1 MRTALAVRI
10 DRMKKVLFLTP
21 SLGMGGM
28 ERVLVN
34 YANLFCRR
42 GYDVTV
48 LNFTYDDP
56 AIVGQLD
63 RAVHYEKNYIPVP
76 HILHAPVKDIL
87 TFRARILPWG
97 RWIKFHSAKYLYKK
111 YVKDRYDIE
120 IAFFGSETIK
130 IISGSDNKKAK
141 KIGWVHNVNV
151 EDDIPPLG
159 SFKKAKK
166 VYDDIET
173 LICVSQPSKKK
184 IEEIFGR
191 TERVYAVNNPNDTAA
206 IRRRADEGG
215 APEKKRFT
223 FVNVSRIDEHQ
234 KGFLRLLSAC
244 KRLKDEN
251 FGFDVW
257 IVGDGVDADM
267 IKAKAKEYGLD
278 NVVFFGRQ
286 ENPYKFIKAA
296 DVYLCSSYFEGF
308 SMVMMEAVILAKPM
322 LTTDVSGARDMLGD
336 SEYGI
341 IVENSEEGLYDG
353 MRRVLSDE
361 KVFDY
366 YKKKADERKDYLS
379 EKKIMDKVE
388 EIING

>member
-1 MRTALAVRI
+1 
-10 DRMKKVLFLTP
+10 MKKVLFLTP

-63 RAVHYEKNYIPVP
+63 AAVHYEKSYVPVP
-76 HILHAPVKDIL
+76 HILHAPIKDIL
-87 TFRARILPWG
+87 TFRARILPWS
-97 RWIKFHSAKYLYKK
+97 RWLKFHSAKYLYKK
-111 YVKDRYDIE
+111 YVKDDYDVE

-130 IISGSDNKKAK
+130 IISGSDNKRAK
-141 KIGWVHNVNV
+141 KIGWIHSVNL

-166 VYDDIET
+166 VYDEIET

-184 IEEIFGR
+184 VEDVFGR
-191 TERVYAVNNPNDTAA
+191 TERVYVVNNPNDTAT
-206 IRRRADEGG
+206 IRKRADEGDVP
-215 APEKKRFT
+215 AKEHFT
-223 FVNVSRIDEHQ
+223 FVNISRIVEQH
-234 KGFLRLLSAC
+234 KGFLRLLAVC
-244 KRLKDEN
+244 KRLKDEK
-251 FGFDVW
+251 FDFNLW
-257 IVGDGVDADM
+257 IVGDGADFEATKR
-267 IKAKAKEYGLD
+267 KAEEYGLD
-278 NVVFFGRQ
+278 NVVFFGQQ
-286 ENPYKFIKAA
+286 ENPYKFLKQA
-296 DVYLCSSYFEGF
+296 DMYICSSYIEGF

-341 IVENSEEGLYDG
+341 IVENSEEGIYNG
-353 MRRVLSDE
+353 MKRVLSDE
-361 KVFDY
+361 KVFEHY
-366 YKKKADERKDYLS
+366 SKKAEERKDYLS
-379 EKKIMDKVE
+379 EEKIMDKVE

>member
-1 MRTALAVRI
+1 
-10 DRMKKVLFLTP
+10 MKKVLFLTP

-48 LNFTYDDP
+48 KNFTFDDD
-56 AIVGQLD
+56 AIVSHFD
-63 RAVHYEKNYIPVP
+63 PAVHYEKQYQ
-76 HILHAPVKDIL
+76 PVKNLLRAPFSDIIRGN
-87 TFRARILPWG
+87 FRVLPWG
-97 RWIKFHSAKYLYKK
+97 RWLKFHSAKFLHRK
-111 YVKDRYDIE
+111 YVRERYDIE

-130 IISGSDNKKAK
+130 IVSGGDDPGVKH
-141 KIGWVHNVNV
+141 IGWVHNVNV

-159 SFKKAKK
+159 SFSRAKK

-191 TERVYAVNNPNDTAA
+191 TDKVYAVNNPNDTAS
-206 IRRRADEGG
+206 IRKRADEGD

-223 FVNVSRIDEHQ
+223 FVNVSRMDEHQ

-244 KRLKDEN
+244 KRLKDEK
-251 FGFDVW
+251 FDFDLW
-257 IVGDGVDADM
+257 IVGDGADFESTKR
-267 IKAKAKEYGLD
+267 KAEEYGLD
-278 NVVFFGRQ
+278 NVVFFGKQ
-286 ENPYKFIKAA
+286 DNPYKFIKAA
-296 DVYLCSSYFEGF
+296 DMYICSSYFEGF

-341 IVENSEEGLYDG
+341 IVENSEEGLYTG

-361 KVFDY
+361 KVFEHY
-366 YKKKADERKDYLS
+366 SKKAEERKDYLS
-379 EKKIMDKVE
+379 EEKIMDKVE